1 MGFSVENNS
10 DTGLALKERIVR
22 AISSVLRLTPE
33 EEANLRLDEGYKTLK
48 KWTSARHAEIV
59 VAIEDE
65 FGIEIDEIAIP
76 KLNSVAK
83 FVQYVGSQTSE

>member
-1 MGFSVENNS
+1 MEDNPNV
-10 DTGLALKERIVR
+10 DRAIKERAVR

-33 EEANLRLDEGYKTLK
+33 EEANLRLETGYKTLK

-65 FGIEIDEIAIP
+65 FQIEIDEISIP
-76 KLNSVAK
+76 KLNNVVK
-83 FVQYVGSQTSE
+83 FVAYIQSKTGV